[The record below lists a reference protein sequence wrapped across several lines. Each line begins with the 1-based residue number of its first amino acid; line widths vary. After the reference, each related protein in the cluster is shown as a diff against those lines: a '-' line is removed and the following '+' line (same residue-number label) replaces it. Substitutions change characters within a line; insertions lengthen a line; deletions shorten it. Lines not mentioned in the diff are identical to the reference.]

1 VGAGGG
7 FSVAI
12 DDISKLQ
19 KTWQTQQSQITSMAG
34 QLAGMSGEIV
44 AAANEAMSGKSKKEQ
59 QAIAALARSA
69 VNAVIAAQGA
79 VQGLSGQLSSD
90 AANLS
95 QTADTYRLAEL
106 MAKDH
111 ISSLGQLASYSGP
124 DAGQLHSLLN
134 GESQQAQNQTEQ
146 QALGLAFPGQGASSG
161 GSTGGSGGG
170 GTGGG
175 GTGGSGGGS
184 SSGSGGPGS
193 GGSGGGG
200 GGGSTGHSVAPSANT
215 SAQVKQWVDQAIK
228 ILEQN
233 GVPASK
239 LDPNAIALIIQHESG
254 GNPNAVNNWDSNAA
268 AGHPS
273 EGLMQT
279 IAPTFASYSLPGH
292 GNILNPVDN
301 IIAGT
306 RYAISR
312 YGSLDNV
319 PGVAAVAQG
328 GSYVGY

>member
-1 VGAGGG
+1 MAAGGG

-12 DDISKLQ
+12 GDISGLR
-19 KTWQTQQSQITSMAG
+19 KTWQTQQGHITSMAG
-34 QLAGMSGEIV
+34 QLADMPDEIV
-44 AAANEAMSGKSKKEQ
+44 AAANQAMAGKSKKEQ
-59 QAIAALARSA
+59 QAIKALARSA
-69 VNAVIAAQGA
+69 VHAVSAAQAA
-79 VQGLSGQLSSD
+79 VKSLSGQLSTD
-90 AANLS
+90 ATNLS

-106 MAKDH
+106 LAKDH
-111 ISSLGQLASYSGP
+111 ISSLAQLASYHGP
-124 DAGQLHSLLN
+124 DAGKIHSLLE
-134 GESQQAQNQTEQ
+134 GEGQQARSQTER
-146 QALGLAFPGQGASSG
+146 QALGLAFPGQGSLSSTTTGGSSG
-161 GSTGGSGGG
+161 GGGGG

-175 GTGGSGGGS
+175 GTGGSGGS
-184 SSGSGGPGS
+184 T
-193 GGSGGGG
+193 GSGGGAAG
-200 GGGSTGHSVAPSANT
+200 GGGTGHPVAPSANT
-215 SAQVKQWVDQAIK
+215 SAQVKKWINQAIK
-228 ILEQN
+228 ILEQH

-254 GNPNAVNNWDSNAA
+254 GNPNAVNHWDSNAA

-279 IAPTFASYSLPGH
+279 IGPTFNSYKLPGH
-292 GNILNPVDN
+292 DNILNPVDN

-319 PGVAAVAQG
+319 PGVAAVARG